1 MSLSDAVNK
10 AVNEC
15 IMEGILAEFLRKN
28 KAEVISMSIFEYDE
42 KLHEQTMIDIGR
54 EEGLQQG
61 LQQGLDTGINA
72 LISTLKE
79 LNISDDNIIEK
90 LMDKFK
96 IDEKKAKEYLQ
107 MR

>member
-15 IMEGILAEFLRKN
+15 IVEGILAEFLRKN
-28 KAEVISMSIFEYDE
+28 KTEVISMSIFEYDE

-61 LQQGLDTGINA
+61 LDTGIVV

-79 LNISDDNIIEK
+79 LNVPDDNIIEK

>member
-10 AVNEC
+10 AVNEG

-61 LQQGLDTGINA
+61 LQQGLDTGINV

-96 IDEKKAKEYLQ
+96 IDEKKAKEYIQ